1 MLNGVA
7 TVVSHP
13 ASALPPRSRRAAG
26 RRVHRLSKN
35 IGTPTALPLTRVPF
49 LEHLSQASC
58 FNIFCP
64 GRCAMILD
72 GWTMPKVPKKSVEGA
87 VRDSAGL
94 EFGAAEPTGEVL
106 RQGAVGQRLPMGPA
120 GPVGAAGDC

>member
-1 MLNGVA
+1 
-7 TVVSHP
+7 
-13 ASALPPRSRRAAG
+13 
-26 RRVHRLSKN
+26 
-35 IGTPTALPLTRVPF
+35 
-49 LEHLSQASC
+49 
-58 FNIFCP
+58 
-64 GRCAMILD
+64 MILD